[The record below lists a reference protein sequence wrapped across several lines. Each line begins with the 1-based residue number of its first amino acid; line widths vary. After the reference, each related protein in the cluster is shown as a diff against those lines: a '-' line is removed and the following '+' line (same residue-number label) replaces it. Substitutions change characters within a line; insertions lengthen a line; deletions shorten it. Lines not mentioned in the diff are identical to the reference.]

1 MEEIRTT
8 DLLVTL
14 REKGKVLLPMN
25 LLIRASSYDTVRT
38 PTFLTLH
45 QIKAVKREMKGRIMV
60 RITKTPG
67 EDDGYRLNPDSSSG
81 IYTTLVNDEKLSK
94 YHPKKSPINLSIIHT
109 SSSYPLHKKEQTTKL
124 SLQVLKC
131 QTEKI

>member
-81 IYTTLVNDEKLSK
+81 IYTTLVNEAQCHIVTKNRRKQDEVK
-94 YHPKKSPINLSIIHT
+94 PN
-109 SSSYPLHKKEQTTKL
+109 
-124 SLQVLKC
+124 SL
-131 QTEKI
+131 